1 MNSNLGCAASS
12 GSSGKTAHPMA
23 GLGPMAPMAQM
34 QQSAPPAA
42 NVTAT
47 RPIRVFIA
55 EDHKITLWGL
65 KRLIDAMASQMVV
78 VGTASSHHELM
89 NSEAVALADVI
100 LLDLDLGGEDTG
112 ASLAQLRQRGPGHV
126 LVLTAADDLAQHR
139 SAVMQG
145 ARGVVHKSE
154 PAETILRAI
163 EKVHSGEV
171 WLHRALLGQ
180 VLGLLTTGGQAAPP
194 SKPDPDAQ
202 RIASLT
208 PREREIV
215 VTMTQSSGDKQL
227 AVAANL
233 GMSEHT
239 LRNHLT
245 TIYSKLNVRGRLEL
259 HVYATAHSMGAAA
272 PKPTNAGGASS

>member
-1 MNSNLGCAASS
+1 MNLIHGSTGSTSSANHPFNHGGHGHSNSNSDASQLC
-12 GSSGKTAHPMA
+12 SSKD
-23 GLGPMAPMAQM
+23 AQ
-34 QQSAPPAA
+34 
-42 NVTAT
+42 
-47 RPIRVFIA
+47 PIRVFIA

-65 KRLIDAMASQMVV
+65 RRLIDAMAPQMVV
-78 VGTASSHHELM
+78 VGTASSRSELM
-89 NSEAVALADVI
+89 HDEAAAQADVI

-112 ASLAQLRQRGPGHV
+112 ASLAELRRRCSGHV
-126 LVLTAADDLAQHR
+126 LVVTAADDLAQHR
-139 SAVMQG
+139 AAVMQG

-163 EKVHSGEV
+163 EKVHGGEV

-180 VLGLLTTGGQAAPP
+180 VLGLLTDGGPAAPP
-194 SKPDPDAQ
+194 RKADPQAQ

-215 VTMTQSSGDKQL
+215 VTMTHSAGDKQL

-259 HVYATAHSMGAAA
+259 HVYATAHGIGAAHQVNPA
-272 PKPTNAGGASS
+272 AYPTADPIK